1 MAGIPE
7 PGVQSRGAVTN
18 VPGMNSDLPT
28 RRGSRPTAHAGMP
41 HQQLDQ
47 NPPPPL
53 QEELWRRMEAL
64 EGVRTGRSGVSLPD
78 SRAVHLDPGLAQGP
92 PEALMVGTEFAH
104 LHGPADGSLHVTLPR
119 ERAAEAIDRGWA
131 ELHPVALAGRVP
143 PTLVM
148 LYGPR
153 DEVELETVWG
163 LVKQSY
169 DFARGEAR

>member
-1 MAGIPE
+1 
-7 PGVQSRGAVTN
+7 
-18 VPGMNSDLPT
+18 
-28 RRGSRPTAHAGMP
+28 MP

-47 NPPPPL
+47 NPPPAL

-64 EGVRTGRSGVSLPD
+64 EGVSAGRSGVSLPD
-78 SRAVHLDPGLAQGP
+78 SRAVHLEPGLALGP

-119 ERAAEAIDRGWA
+119 ERAAEAIERGWA
-131 ELHPVALAGRVP
+131 ELHPVALAGHFP

-153 DEVELETVWG
+153 DEGELETVWA
-163 LVKQSY
+163 LVKPELRFCSWISPCH
-169 DFARGEAR
+169 